1 MRCKGFII
9 LLTSSTWLLN
19 CCAAHCAHAL
29 ALWHRQV
36 GPNLY
41 SCSLSEEDLDNFFA
55 HSCEPCL
62 RGTILPDYTI
72 ELFAA
77 RDIAA
82 GESLTIDYE
91 KFEEDL
97 VSKGVDFE
105 CKCGAPSCRCVC
117 LMLCCVPVGMEFVG

>member
-1 MRCKGFII
+1 MP
-9 LLTSSTWLLN
+9 
-19 CCAAHCAHAL
+19 
-29 ALWHRQV
+29 QV

-55 HSCEPCL
+55 HACEPCL
-62 RGTILPDYTI
+62 DGVVRSDYGI
-72 ELFAA
+72 EMYAA

-91 KFEEDL
+91 KFEEDV

-105 CKCGAPSCRCVC
+105 CKCGAPSCRYVLVTLGGSCA
-117 LMLCCVPVGMEFVG
+117 